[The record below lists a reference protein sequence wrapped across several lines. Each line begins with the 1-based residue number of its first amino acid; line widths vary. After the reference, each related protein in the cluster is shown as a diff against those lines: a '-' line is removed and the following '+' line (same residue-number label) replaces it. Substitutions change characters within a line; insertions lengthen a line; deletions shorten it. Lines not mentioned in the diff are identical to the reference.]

1 MTVPAG
7 VVDLLVAAVAD
18 LPSRSAVGLSG
29 YGGAGKSALAAAL
42 AERMPD
48 VAVVAADGFL
58 VRERSLVVSD
68 DWAGLDRAR
77 LDREL
82 LGPFRAGAEV
92 TWDEYDWASDAYVRR
107 TLPSCHV
114 LLAEGVG
121 VLHPSLRWDLTV
133 WLDVDPDVALTRAV
147 ARDLRQGVDVSDW
160 ATWAETDRRFQRR
173 FHPEAHADL
182 VLHPG

>member
-1 MTVPAG
+1 MIDRLA
-7 VVDLLVAAVAD
+7 AAVAD
-18 LPSRSAVGLSG
+18 LPAQSAVGLSG

-42 AERMPD
+42 AARMPD

-58 VRERSLVVSD
+58 VRERCLVVSD
-68 DWAGLDRAR
+68 DWGGLDRAR

-92 TWDEYDWASDAYVRR
+92 TWGEYDWASDAYVRR
-107 TLPSCHV
+107 TLPSYRV
-114 LLAEGVG
+114 LLVEGVG
-121 VLHPSLRWDLTV
+121 VLHPSLHWDLAV

-147 ARDLRQGVDVSDW
+147 ARDLRQGVDVSGW
-160 ATWAETDRRFQRR
+160 PVWAETDRRFQRR

-182 VLHPG
+182 VLRPG